1 LIVIVQKILKKFALI
16 ALIFLTGCSSTTFV
30 YNRIDYLLP
39 WYFASYV
46 DLSRDQ
52 KNYLDEL
59 LIPFFSWHRHEE
71 LPRYAEIINSVEG
84 LLDSEV
90 KVENIALITLDV
102 EESWFRLEDG
112 LLLRIIPLA
121 KDLTDEQI
129 NNFLQVM
136 QTKTIESENK
146 YLKRND
152 QAYQK
157 DNYNRLR
164 KNLRRFI
171 GTMSKE
177 QLDLVKIASNNM
189 RRTDTEWI
197 QNRKK
202 LVANLS
208 SILQRKEGWE
218 KRFIVITHRDDLVS
232 KNYRDTYAYNIDLT
246 HNLIAAILNTRTE
259 KQDKKL
265 RAQLSKYQ
273 ADIETLINHE

>member
-1 LIVIVQKILKKFALI
+1 MIVQQILKKFALI

-30 YNRIDYLLP
+30 YNRIDILLP
-39 WYFASYV
+39 WYLGSYV

-52 KNYLDEL
+52 KQYLDEL
-59 LIPFFSWHRHEE
+59 LIPFFNWHRHEE
-71 LPRYAEIINSVEG
+71 LPRYAEIINSVQG

-90 KVENIALITLDV
+90 QVENIALITLDV
-102 EESWFRLEDG
+102 EESWFRLEDE

-136 QTKTIESENK
+136 QTKIIESENK

-152 QAYQK
+152 QVYQK

-171 GTMSKE
+171 GTMNKE
-177 QLDLVKIASNNM
+177 QLDLVKIASKSM
-189 RRTDTEWI
+189 RRVDAEWI

-202 LVANLS
+202 LVANLG
-208 SILQRKEGWE
+208 SILQREEGWE
-218 KRFIVITHRDDLVS
+218 QRFISITHRDDLVS
-232 KNYRDTYAYNIDLT
+232 KNYRDNYAYNIDLT
-246 HNLIAAILNTRTE
+246 HHLIAAILNTRTK
-259 KQDKKL
+259 KQDKKI
-265 RAQLSKYQ
+265 RAQLKRYRT
-273 ADIETLINHE
+273 DIEILINHE

>member
-1 LIVIVQKILKKFALI
+1 MQNILKKFALI

-52 KNYLDEL
+52 KQYLDEL

-84 LLDSEV
+84 LLNSEV

-177 QLDLVKIASNNM
+177 QQDLVKIASKNM

-208 SILQRKEGWE
+208 SILQREEGWQ
-218 KRFIVITHRDDLVS
+218 KRFKKITHRDDLVS
-232 KNYRDTYAYNIDLT
+232 ENYRNTYAYNIDLT
-246 HNLIAAILNTRTE
+246 HNLIAAILNTRTK

-265 RAQLSKYQ
+265 RAQLKRYRT
-273 ADIETLINHE
+273 DIETLINHE

>member
-1 LIVIVQKILKKFALI
+1 MIVIVQKILKKFALI

-177 QLDLVKIASNNM
+177 QLDLVKIASKNM

-208 SILQRKEGWE
+208 SILQREEGWQ
-218 KRFIVITHRDDLVS
+218 KRFKKITHRDDLVS
-232 KNYRDTYAYNIDLT
+232 ENYRNTYAYNIDLT
-246 HNLIAAILNTRTE
+246 HNLIAAILNTRTK

>member
-1 LIVIVQKILKKFALI
+1 VIVQQILKKFALI

-30 YNRIDYLLP
+30 YNRIDILLP
-39 WYFASYV
+39 WYLGSYV

-52 KNYLDEL
+52 KQYLDEL
-59 LIPFFSWHRHEE
+59 LIPFFNWHRHKE
-71 LPRYAEIINSVEG
+71 LPRYAEIINSVQG

-90 KVENIALITLDV
+90 EVKNIVLITQDV
-102 EESWFRLEDG
+102 EESWFRLEDE
-112 LLLRIIPLA
+112 LLLWIIPLT

-136 QTKTIESENK
+136 QTKIIESENK

-152 QAYQK
+152 QVYQK
-157 DNYNRLR
+157 DNYKRLR

-171 GTMSKE
+171 GTMNKE
-177 QLDLVKIASNNM
+177 QLDLVKIASKSM
-189 RRTDTEWI
+189 RRVDAEWI

-202 LVANLS
+202 LVANLG
-208 SILQRKEGWE
+208 SILQREEGWE
-218 KRFIVITHRDDLVS
+218 QRFISITHRDDLVS
-232 KNYRDTYAYNIDLT
+232 KNYRDNYAYNIDVT
-246 HNLIAAILNTRTE
+246 HHLIAAILNTRTK

>member
-1 LIVIVQKILKKFALI
+1 MQKILKKFALI

-52 KNYLDEL
+52 KQYLDEL

>member
-30 YNRIDYLLP
+30 YNWIDYLLP

>member
-1 LIVIVQKILKKFALI
+1 MIVQQTLKKFALI
-16 ALIFLTGCSSTTFV
+16 ALIFLTGCTSTTFV
-30 YNRIDYLLP
+30 YNRIDILLP
-39 WYFASYV
+39 WYLGSYV

-52 KNYLDEL
+52 KQYLDEL
-59 LIPFFSWHRHEE
+59 LIPFFNWHRNEE
-71 LPRYAEIINSVEG
+71 LPRYAEIIYSVEG

-90 KVENIALITLDV
+90 EVENIVLITQDV
-102 EESWFRLEDG
+102 EESWFRLEDES
-112 LLLRIIPLA
+112 LLWIIPLA

-136 QTKTIESENK
+136 QTKIIESENK

-152 QAYQK
+152 QVYQK

-177 QLDLVKIASNNM
+177 QRELVKSASKSM
-189 RRTDTEWI
+189 RRVDTEWI

-202 LVANLS
+202 LVANLG

-218 KRFIVITHRDDLVS
+218 KRFISITHRDDLVS
-232 KNYRDTYAYNIDLT
+232 KNYRDNYAYNINLT
-246 HNLIAAILNTRTE
+246 HHLIAAILNTRTE

-265 RAQLSKYQ
+265 RAQLKRYRT
-273 ADIETLINHE
+273 DIETLINHE

>member
-1 LIVIVQKILKKFALI
+1 MIVIVQNILKKFTLI

-208 SILQRKEGWE
+208 SILQREEGWQ
-218 KRFIVITHRDDLVS
+218 KRFKKITHRDDLVS
-232 KNYRDTYAYNIDLT
+232 ENYRNTYAYNIDLT
-246 HNLIAAILNTRTE
+246 HNLIAAILNTRTK

-265 RAQLSKYQ
+265 RAQLKRYRT
-273 ADIETLINHE
+273 DIETLINDE

>member
-1 LIVIVQKILKKFALI
+1 MIVQQTLKKFALI

-30 YNRIDYLLP
+30 YNRIDILLP
-39 WYFASYV
+39 WYLGSYV

-52 KNYLDEL
+52 KQYLDEL
-59 LIPFFSWHRHEE
+59 LIPFFNWHRHEE
-71 LPRYAEIINSVEG
+71 LPRYAEIIYSVEG

-90 KVENIALITLDV
+90 EVENIVLITQDV
-102 EESWFRLEDG
+102 EESWFRLEDES
-112 LLLRIIPLA
+112 LLWIIPLA

-136 QTKTIESENK
+136 QTKIIESENK

-152 QAYQK
+152 QVYQK

-177 QLDLVKIASNNM
+177 QRELVKSASKSM
-189 RRTDTEWI
+189 RRVDTEWI

-202 LVANLS
+202 LVANLG
-208 SILQRKEGWE
+208 SILQREEGWE
-218 KRFIVITHRDDLVS
+218 QRFISITHRDDLVS
-232 KNYRDTYAYNIDLT
+232 KNYRDNYAYNIDIT
-246 HNLIAAILNTRTE
+246 NHLIAAILNTRTK
-259 KQDKKL
+259 KQDKKI
-265 RAQLSKYQ
+265 RAQLKKYRT
-273 ADIETLINHE
+273 DIETLINHE

>member
-1 LIVIVQKILKKFALI
+1 MQNILKKFALI

-30 YNRIDYLLP
+30 YNWIDYLLP

-246 HNLIAAILNTRTE
+246 HNLIAAILNTRTK

>member
-1 LIVIVQKILKKFALI
+1 MQKILKKFSLI
-16 ALIFLTGCSSTTFV
+16 ILIFLTGCSSTTFI
-30 YNRIDYLLP
+30 YNRIDFLLP
-39 WYFASYV
+39 WYFAGYV

-52 KNYLDEL
+52 KQYLDEL

-71 LPRYAEIINSVEG
+71 LPRYAEIINSVEEI
-84 LLDSEV
+84 LDSEV
-90 KVENIALITLDV
+90 KVENITLITQDV
-102 EESWFRLEDG
+102 EESWFRLEDE
-112 LLLRIIPLA
+112 LLLWILPLT
-121 KDLTDEQI
+121 KDLSDEQI

-152 QAYQK
+152 QVYQK

-177 QLDLVKIASNNM
+177 QLDLVKIASKSM
-189 RRTDTEWI
+189 RRVDTEWV

-202 LVANLS
+202 LVANLG
-208 SILQRKEGWE
+208 SILQRKESWE
-218 KRFIVITHRDDLVS
+218 KRFISITHRDDLVS
-232 KNYRDTYAYNIDLT
+232 KNYRDNYAYNIDIT
-246 HNLIAAILNTRTE
+246 NHLIAAILNTRTE

-265 RAQLSKYQ
+265 RAQLKRYRT
-273 ADIETLINHE
+273 DIETLINDE

>member
-1 LIVIVQKILKKFALI
+1 MQNILKKFALI

-52 KNYLDEL
+52 KQYLDEL

-152 QAYQK
+152 QVYQK
-157 DNYNRLR
+157 DNYKRLR

-171 GTMSKE
+171 GTMSKD
-177 QLDLVKIASNNM
+177 QLDLVKIASKNM

-202 LVANLS
+202 LVANLG
-208 SILQRKEGWE
+208 SILQRKESWE
-218 KRFIVITHRDDLVS
+218 KRFISITHRDDLVS
-232 KNYRDTYAYNIDLT
+232 KNYRDNYAYNIDIT
-246 HNLIAAILNTRTE
+246 NHLIAEILNTRTK
-259 KQDKKL
+259 KQDKKI
-265 RAQLSKYQ
+265 RAQLKKYRT
-273 ADIETLINHE
+273 DIETLINHE

>member
-1 LIVIVQKILKKFALI
+1 MQKILKKFALI

-30 YNRIDYLLP
+30 YNWIDYLLP

-177 QLDLVKIASNNM
+177 QLGLVKIASKSM
-189 RRTDTEWI
+189 RRVDTEWV

-202 LVANLS
+202 LVANLG

-218 KRFIVITHRDDLVS
+218 KRFISITHRDDLVS
-232 KNYRDTYAYNIDLT
+232 KNYRDNYAYNIDIT
-246 HNLIAAILNTRTE
+246 NHLIAAILNTRTE

-265 RAQLSKYQ
+265 RAQLKRYRT
-273 ADIETLINHE
+273 DIETLINDE

>member
-1 LIVIVQKILKKFALI
+1 MIVQQILKKFALI

-30 YNRIDYLLP
+30 YNRIDILLP
-39 WYFASYV
+39 WYLGSYV

-52 KNYLDEL
+52 KQYLDEL
-59 LIPFFSWHRHEE
+59 LIPFFNWHRHEE
-71 LPRYAEIINSVEG
+71 LPRYAEIINSVQG

-90 KVENIALITLDV
+90 EVENIVLITQDV
-102 EESWFRLEDG
+102 EESWFRLEDE
-112 LLLRIIPLA
+112 LLLWIIPLA

-136 QTKTIESENK
+136 QTKIIESENK

-152 QAYQK
+152 QVYQK

-177 QLDLVKIASNNM
+177 QLDLVKIASKSM
-189 RRTDTEWI
+189 RRVDTEWI

-202 LVANLS
+202 LVANLG
-208 SILQRKEGWE
+208 SILQREEGWE
-218 KRFIVITHRDDLVS
+218 QRFISITHRDDLVS
-232 KNYRDTYAYNIDLT
+232 KNYRDNYAYNIDVT
-246 HNLIAAILNTRTE
+246 HHLIAAILNTRTK
-259 KQDKKL
+259 KQDKKI
-265 RAQLSKYQ
+265 RAQLKRYRT
-273 ADIETLINHE
+273 DIEILINHE

>member
-1 LIVIVQKILKKFALI
+1 MIVQQILKKFALI

-30 YNRIDYLLP
+30 YNRIDILLP
-39 WYFASYV
+39 WYLGSYV

-52 KNYLDEL
+52 KQYLDEL
-59 LIPFFSWHRHEE
+59 LIPFFNWHRHEE
-71 LPRYAEIINSVEG
+71 LPRYAEIINSVQG

-90 KVENIALITLDV
+90 EVENIVLITQDV
-102 EESWFRLEDG
+102 EESWFRLEDE
-112 LLLRIIPLA
+112 LLLWIIPLA

-136 QTKTIESENK
+136 QTKIIESENK

-152 QAYQK
+152 QVYQK

-177 QLDLVKIASNNM
+177 QLELVKIASKSM
-189 RRTDTEWI
+189 RRVDTEWI

-202 LVANLS
+202 IVANLG
-208 SILQRKEGWE
+208 SILQREEGWE
-218 KRFIVITHRDDLVS
+218 QLFISITHRDDLVS
-232 KNYRDTYAYNIDLT
+232 KNYRDNYAYNIDVT
-246 HNLIAAILNTRTE
+246 HHLIAAILNTRTK
-259 KQDKKL
+259 KQDKKI
-265 RAQLSKYQ
+265 RAQLKRYRT
-273 ADIETLINHE
+273 DIEILN

>member
-1 LIVIVQKILKKFALI
+1 VQKILKKFALI

-30 YNRIDYLLP
+30 YNWIDYLLP

-177 QLDLVKIASNNM
+177 QLDLVKIASKNM

-208 SILQRKEGWE
+208 SILQREEGWQ
-218 KRFIVITHRDDLVS
+218 KRFKKITHRDDLVS
-232 KNYRDTYAYNIDLT
+232 ENYRNTYAYNIDLT
-246 HNLIAAILNTRTE
+246 HNLIAAILNTRTK

>member
-1 LIVIVQKILKKFALI
+1 MQKILKKFSLI
-16 ALIFLTGCSSTTFV
+16 ILIFLTGCSSTTFI
-30 YNRIDYLLP
+30 YNRIDFLLP
-39 WYFASYV
+39 WYFAGYV

-52 KNYLDEL
+52 KQYLDEL

-71 LPRYAEIINSVEG
+71 LPRYAQIINSVEEI
-84 LLDSEV
+84 LDSEV
-90 KVENIALITLDV
+90 KVENITLITQDV
-102 EESWFRLEDG
+102 EESWFRLEDE
-112 LLLRIIPLA
+112 LLLWILPLT
-121 KDLTDEQI
+121 KDLSDEQI

-152 QAYQK
+152 QVYQK

-177 QLDLVKIASNNM
+177 QLDLVKIASKSM
-189 RRTDTEWI
+189 RRVDTEWV

-202 LVANLS
+202 LVANLG

-218 KRFIVITHRDDLVS
+218 KRFISITHRDDLVS
-232 KNYRDTYAYNIDLT
+232 KNYRDNYAYNIDIT
-246 HNLIAAILNTRTE
+246 NHLIAAILNTRTE

-265 RAQLSKYQ
+265 RAQLKRYRT
-273 ADIETLINHE
+273 DIKTLINDE

>member
-1 LIVIVQKILKKFALI
+1 MIVIVQNILKKFALI

-52 KNYLDEL
+52 KQYLDEL